1 MNAIQ
6 SLLFIAAFTACFLML
21 AVLLCAY
28 AEDVQQNDADGLLY
42 VGVLYVG
49 ACDKPVH
56 CYRHTGT
63 NAVYYKMGIQ
73 YRNANNGRIVSTGA
87 ALNGAY

>member
-1 MNAIQ
+1 MHAIQ
-6 SLLFIAAFTACFLML
+6 SLLLIAAFTAFFLML

-28 AEDVQQNDADGLLY
+28 AEDVQENDADGLLY

-49 ACDKPVH
+49 AKDKPVD

>member
-28 AEDVQQNDADGLLY
+28 AEEAQKTDADALLY

-49 ACDKPVH
+49 DCDKPVN

-73 YRNANNGRIVSTGA
+73 YRNANNGRIVATDA

>member
-1 MNAIQ
+1 MYAIQ
-6 SLLFIAAFTACFLML
+6 SLLLIAAFTACFLML

-28 AEDVQQNDADGLLY
+28 SEEAHKNDADGLLY

-49 ACDKPVH
+49 AKDKPVD

-73 YRNANNGRIVSTGA
+73 YRNAHNGRIVSTSA
-87 ALNGAY
+87 AVNGTY